1 MPIHRIMIVD
11 DEVLV
16 RQGLAARINQTGDIQ
31 VVTVSSTSQTAI
43 TKLESNPVDA
53 LVIDWNF
60 DDENPSNELNA
71 IRHKFP
77 ELLIVS
83 VVPTDYFARKIQ
95 TDSLQSGRSEL
106 IVRPRQS
113 TTTEAFL
120 DELSK
125 LVIKRLHF
133 MFNVFDRTKS
143 GAGSLPA
150 TDSSKPAYPSV
161 APEFKSNFSKTLS
174 TSQPIQAESLSNR
187 TNLAQE
193 PPRPESKSRLYARQL
208 KRIEVIA
215 IASSTGGP
223 NALAELLPALPA
235 DLPVPVVIVQHM
247 PPEFTK
253 SLADRLNNLSPMRIK
268 EATNG
273 DRLQPGQAL
282 IAPGDWHMLVER
294 SLDKIPQIVLNQAPP
309 ENSCRPAADVLF
321 RSVAKVYG
329 ENVLAV
335 VLTGMGKDGLAGA
348 RLIHETGGQVIA
360 QDEASSIVWG
370 MPGEV
375 VHAKLADAILPLNEI
390 ARDIIRRAKVG
401 RST

>member
-1 MPIHRIMIVD
+1 MIVD

-16 RQGLAARINQTGDIQ
+16 RQGLASRINQTGDIQ
-31 VVTVSSTSQTAI
+31 VVTVSGTSQTAI
-43 TKLESNPVDA
+43 SKLESNQVDA

-60 DDENPSNELNA
+60 DAENPSGELEK
-71 IRHKFP
+71 IRIRFP

-83 VVPTDYFARKIQ
+83 LVPTDYFARKIQ
-95 TDSLQSGRSEL
+95 NDSLQSGRSEL

-133 MFNVFDRTKS
+133 MFNLFDRTKP
-143 GAGSLPA
+143 GAGSLTA
-150 TDSSKPAYPSV
+150 TDATKSAFPPISPELKSFPASPL
-161 APEFKSNFSKTLS
+161 T
-174 TSQPIQAESLSNR
+174 THQPIQGETLSSR
-187 TNLAQE
+187 INLAQE
-193 PPRPESKSRLYARQL
+193 PPKPESKSRLYARQL

-253 SLADRLNNLSPMRIK
+253 SLADRLNNMSHMRVK
-268 EATNG
+268 EAAAG

-294 SLDKIPQIVLNQAPP
+294 SLDKIPQVVLNQAPP

-321 RSVAKVYG
+321 RSVAKIYG
-329 ENVLAV
+329 ENALAI

-348 RLIHETGGQVIA
+348 RLIHETGGQVVA

-375 VHAKLADAILPLNEI
+375 VHAKLADSILPLNEI
-390 ARDIIRRAKVG
+390 ARDIVRRAKVG
-401 RST
+401 RTT